1 MEYQVE
7 IDILKPASL
16 CYDAY
21 TKIDH
26 IKKWMPNLNEII
38 HTKGHLFEANS
49 IGFFEFNQMGKKM
62 LMEVEVLDMKEPYGI
77 TMIYRVPGAKNT
89 CINHFND
96 KNGHTQWIM
105 DVIFEFDE
113 DPNLD
118 LEIFK
123 KSTRMSMEVLKNY
136 LEGQN
141 DE

>member
-1 MEYQVE
+1 
-7 IDILKPASL
+7 
-16 CYDAY
+16 
-21 TKIDH
+21 
-26 IKKWMPNLNEII
+26 
-38 HTKGHLFEANS
+38 
-49 IGFFEFNQMGKKM
+49 M
-62 LMEVEVLDMKEPYGI
+62 LMEVEVLDMKEPYEI

-123 KSTRMSMEVLKNY
+123 KSTRMSMEVLKK
-136 LEGQN
+136 LFRRTKR
-141 DE
+141 